1 MRDSE
6 PRWVMATTL
15 LFVYGTLLSG
25 ERHHPLLAEAEPGGP
40 ARTAAAFDFV
50 DCGGFPAIVPGGTT
64 AIAGEVYAVDGAT
77 LAAIDRLEDHP
88 HFYRRT
94 AICLADGRLVE
105 AYLLDRDRAAGL
117 PRLPS
122 GDWRDHR

>member
-1 MRDSE
+1 
-6 PRWVMATTL
+6 MATTL

-25 ERHHPLLAEAEPGGP
+25 ERNHPLLAKAEPRG
-40 ARTAAAFDFV
+40 AACTAAAFDLV
-50 DCGGFPAIVPGGTT
+50 DCGGFPAIVPGGST
-64 AIAGEVYAVDGAT
+64 AIVGEVYAVDDPA

-94 AICLADGRLVE
+94 VIRLTDDHLVE
-105 AYLLDRDRAAGL
+105 AYLLDRDRTTGL

-122 GDWRDHR
+122 GDWRDQR

>member
-1 MRDSE
+1 
-6 PRWVMATTL
+6 MARNL

-25 ERHHPLLAEAEPGGP
+25 ERHHLLLAEAEPGGP
-40 ARTAAAFDFV
+40 ACTAAAFDLV

-64 AIAGEVYAVDGAT
+64 AIAGEVYAVDDLT

-94 AICLADGRLVE
+94 SLCLADGRLVE

-122 GDWRDHR
+122 GDWHDHR